1 MRFIGGAIMIDPANI
16 KNTPINHPQD
26 KEFEMNSIP
35 DFDQQAY
42 DLTDEKDF
50 NKYIS
55 DIEKEVRSSFE
66 YKQMIQYLRE
76 NMDMN
81 KCAFIKDTS
90 SDKDTHISIE
100 IHHYPFTLY
109 DICTIIYT
117 KREYYR
123 ESMELEMV
131 AKEVMQRHYELL
143 VGLIPL
149 SKTVHK
155 LVHSESI
162 FIPVD
167 KALGN
172 WQRFMDIYSNF
183 MSPEQ
188 ADVIERIIEYSKSY
202 NKELNEEV
210 LKQNTI
216 YLSSTDPR
224 YQLPDFHKVYDNMI
238 DRIGVIKENQYRL
251 PEVTE
256 AQYAAKKEE
265 IDKIQKEK
273 INPIIY
279 VDI

>member
-1 MRFIGGAIMIDPANI
+1 
-16 KNTPINHPQD
+16 
-26 KEFEMNSIP
+26 
-35 DFDQQAY
+35 
-42 DLTDEKDF
+42 
-50 NKYIS
+50 
-55 DIEKEVRSSFE
+55 
-66 YKQMIQYLRE
+66 
-76 NMDMN
+76 MN
-81 KCAFIKDTS
+81 KCSFLKGISNEESYDIK
-90 SDKDTHISIE
+90 IE
-100 IHHYPFTLY
+100 IHHYPFSLA
-109 DICTIIYT
+109 DIVNIVIK
-117 KREYYR
+117 KRQYYN
-123 ESMELEMV
+123 ESLDVQMV

-162 FIPVD
+162 FIPID

-265 IDKIQKEK
+265 LDKIQKEK

>member
-1 MRFIGGAIMIDPANI
+1 
-16 KNTPINHPQD
+16 
-26 KEFEMNSIP
+26 
-35 DFDQQAY
+35 
-42 DLTDEKDF
+42 
-50 NKYIS
+50 
-55 DIEKEVRSSFE
+55 
-66 YKQMIQYLRE
+66 
-76 NMDMN
+76 
-81 KCAFIKDTS
+81 
-90 SDKDTHISIE
+90 
-100 IHHYPFTLY
+100 
-109 DICTIIYT
+109 
-117 KREYYR
+117 
-123 ESMELEMV
+123 MELEMV

-162 FIPVD
+162 FIPID